1 MSLQGKSHLNLQLP
15 SAIWCLAVRL
25 QLYCCF
31 TRSLSQHL
39 FGFTIFLGSGI
50 ERWPSN
56 GKFQLISDS
65 CQNGGGNPE
74 FLQWSLV
81 PGEHSC
87 GGSTTLYFRCCQPF
101 RGLEQG
107 YPVVC
112 ADWIY
117 SYYCF
122 VSVKMLFFLYFCT
135 PSMNCSEAYFFTLI
149 AQNVIFLWTVLLKTF
164 GLTISEQNIIE
175 VFLIST

>member
-149 AQNVIFLWTVLLKTF
+149 AQNVIFLWIVHLKTF